1 MKKTFLVLALVALA
15 SVAASAKNYNIS
27 LAPYCD
33 AFEISTSGTPLIY
46 VGGIHDYSG
55 CYGTSAYNLYVGGF
69 RHSFYT
75 SIDPGG
81 SSTILDLT
89 DPTFGYLEGLPY
101 PVEFIFNTDQTCA
114 WSIYADFTGTGHVL
128 DNAGTCSFFTG
139 AKAPKVAQGAPSSVK
154 RLN

>member
-33 AFEISTSGTPLIY
+33 AFEITTEGSPLIY
-46 VGGIHDYSG
+46 VGGVHDYSG
-55 CYGTSAYNLYVGGF
+55 CGDPSLYVGGF

-81 SSTILDLT
+81 GSTILDLNS
-89 DPTFGYLEGLPY
+89 DPTFGYLYGLPY
-101 PVEFIFNTDQTCA
+101 PLEFIFNVSGTCA
-114 WSIYADFTGTGHVL
+114 WVIYADFTGTGHII
-128 DNAGTCSFFTG
+128 DNSGTCSFFTG
-139 AKAPKVAQGAPSSVK
+139 QHAPKVQGTTYSAK
-154 RLN
+154 RNQ